1 VIKVCRRPIQL
12 RRQWTD
18 AFAMAAG
25 HGVTI
30 VHAGLIAG
38 NPGGSMLQRRA
49 FIASALASSAAL
61 SLATPAQSAQK
72 AAVRRIAGPRMAKN
86 ADHGVVYRQEDEFCA
101 WPFTQGFWET
111 ADGTLVANF
120 IRTKANYGNVDSL
133 NHNVV
138 MRGGP
143 TNLLSIRSRDRGRT
157 WDANDLQVH
166 TGSTQAQHD
175 GSGESIAEL
184 GAVDF
189 TNRDTLVWSTCSAF
203 GTPNSRPF
211 VRISKNAGR
220 NWSRAFRLPLDGLPA
235 ISSNSSQMV
244 RSDGT
249 SLLFLTM
256 ISQDGWSRRPMV
268 YASVPDKSTW
278 HFLSFMTPK
287 EDPYGAADGDW
298 ARLASS
304 FAYGGHR
311 WFYPR
316 GMELPSG
323 RILSPL
329 RCQRSPQGV
338 MWTELHASDDGGRTW
353 GLVSRV
359 NDFGAPGSLVR
370 MQDGRLVMVYGYRLP
385 HYGIRAAVSEDEGRT
400 WGPEIIVRDDGGS
413 WDLGYP
419 NAIESSKGRIMV
431 VYYFNSKH
439 DKVQA
444 DGGVRHIARSFFTPD

>member
-1 VIKVCRRPIQL
+1 
-12 RRQWTD
+12 
-18 AFAMAAG
+18 MA
-25 HGVTI
+25 TT
-30 VHAGLIAG
+30 
-38 NPGGSMLQRRA
+38 
-49 FIASALASSAAL
+49 ALAAVPVAA
-61 SLATPAQSAQK
+61 PAEQRSRP
-72 AAVRRIAGPRMAKN
+72 RRMAGPRAAKN
-86 ADHGVVYRQEDEFCA
+86 ADHGVVYRRDDEFCA
-101 WPFTQGFWET
+101 WPFTQGFWEA
-111 ADGTLVANF
+111 ADGTLIANF
-120 IRTKANYGNVDSL
+120 IRTKADYTKVDSL

-143 TNLLSIRSRDRGRT
+143 TELLSIRSHDRGRT
-157 WDANDLQVH
+157 WDEANLQVH
-166 TGSTQAQHD
+166 TGSTQATHD

-184 GAVDF
+184 GTIDF
-189 TNRDTLVWSTCSAF
+189 ADRNTLLWTTSSAF
-203 GTPNSRPF
+203 GTPDSRPF
-211 VRISKNAGR
+211 VRVSKDAGR
-220 NWSRAFRLPLDGLPA
+220 NWSRSFRLPLDGHPA
-235 ISSNSSQMV
+235 ISANSSQMV
-244 RSDGT
+244 RSDGV

-256 ISQDGWSRRPMV
+256 VSRDGWSRRPMV
-268 YASVPDKSTW
+268 YASVPDRSTW

-287 EDPYGAADGDW
+287 DDPYGAADGDW
-298 ARLASS
+298 ANLASS

-316 GMELPSG
+316 GTELPSG

-353 GLVSRV
+353 GFVSRV

-385 HYGIRAAVSEDEGRT
+385 PYGVRAVVSEDEGRS

-419 NAIESSKGRIMV
+419 NAVESARGRVMA
-431 VYYFNSKH
+431 VYYFNSRH

-444 DGGVRHIARSFFTPD
+444 DGGVRHIARTIFTPD